1 MQRRFTV
8 PELLDLADRMIATGA
23 SDVTLK
29 DTSQLKQ
36 DCLSCGLLL
45 AHLLLKTVISEAI
58 ILGGDHSPPIAPGQ
72 TPPSGRE
79 PDAP

>member
-8 PELLDLADRMIATGA
+8 PELLDLADRMIATGT

-29 DTSQLKQ
+29 GASQLKQ

-72 TPPSGRE
+72 APPLGS
-79 PDAP
+79 